1 MKAQRLALV
10 GFLLYPASFAFSLSA
25 LTPEHL
31 WDAWPNER
39 FVTTSAAC
47 LRPSELTTRID
58 QLVPRVKARGLAI
71 LREELGR
78 SVQGRPIELLSIGKG
93 ARKILLWS
101 QMHGDEPSATPAL
114 LDLVDYLTAH
124 AQDDPEA
131 ARILEKLTL
140 LIVPML
146 NPDGAEIYT
155 RRNAQAIDINRDAL
169 NLATPEGRILR
180 ELRDRFQPMLG
191 FNLHD
196 QNRRRTVGDTRVLA
210 TNAVLAVTGDA
221 NRTVTPARMLA
232 MRTGVAIARALEA
245 FAPGGLAR
253 YDDEWSPRA
262 FGDNLTAWGTPV
274 LLIESGG
281 VPPGRSLSELTRLN
295 FVALLT
301 ALRDLA
307 KNDVRDYDWNEY
319 QKIPENDIDV
329 WTDIVIRGSSI
340 RQPGSTEA
348 YRSDLAFN
356 VLQGDRI
363 REGCGSKEVPASG
376 GSEVIELGD
385 ARIFGG
391 GREIDATGRVLVPG
405 FTVGVSGAAARRWLD
420 PAGLERLAELG
431 VARVVW
437 VVDAG
442 DVALA
447 GEHAEKIVG
456 WGRSSVEVSSDVR
469 ALPPLVLDRLP
480 GEAHSPWISERIER
494 LLAAAVAPKK
504 GERPALANDPF
515 AGLWGKDGGGSQ
527 PVLRPDAPATFLM
540 LAPATPDGPLS
551 ESRVEAIWI
560 DGLEVGAT
568 RR

>member
-1 MKAQRLALV
+1 MKSQWLALV
-10 GFLLYPASFAFSLSA
+10 FFLLYPASFSSSVAA
-25 LTPEHL
+25 LTPQQL
-31 WDAWPNER
+31 WDAWPYER

-71 LREELGR
+71 GREELGR

-93 ARKILLWS
+93 ARKVLLWS

-114 LDLVDYLTAH
+114 LDLVDYLSAH
-124 AQDDPEA
+124 AQDDPDVT
-131 ARILEKLTL
+131 RLLDKLTL

-169 NLATPEGRILR
+169 NLATPEGRILKD
-180 ELRDRFQPMLG
+180 LRDRFQPMLG

-232 MRTGVAIARALEA
+232 MRAGVAIARALEP

-274 LLIESGG
+274 VLIESGG
-281 VPPGRSLSELTRLN
+281 VPPGRTLSELTRLN

-307 KNDVRDYDWNEY
+307 RNDITDYDWNDY
-319 QKIPENDIDV
+319 SKIPENDVDV
-329 WTDIVIRGSSI
+329 WTDVVVRGGSI

-348 YRSDLAFN
+348 YRADLAFN
-356 VLQGDRI
+356 VLQGDRV
-363 REGCGSKEVPASG
+363 REGCGSGG

-385 ARIFGG
+385 ARIFGA
-391 GREIDATGRVLVPG
+391 GREIDATGRVVVPA
-405 FTVGVSGAAARRWLD
+405 FTVGVNGAAARRWLD
-420 PAGLERLAELG
+420 PEGLERLADLG
-431 VARVVW
+431 VARIVW
-437 VVDAG
+437 VVAPG
-442 DVALA
+442 DMTLA
-447 GEHAEKIVG
+447 EEHAETTAG
-456 WGRSSVEVSSDVR
+456 WGRSIVEVSSDVR
-469 ALPPLVLDRLP
+469 ALPPIVLGRLP

-494 LLAAAVAPKK
+494 LLAAGVTPKK
-504 GERPALANDPF
+504 GAKAEVGLDPF
-515 AGLWGKDGGGSQ
+515 AGLWGKDGGGSL
-527 PVLRPDAPATFLM
+527 PLLRPDAPATFLM
-540 LAPATPDGPLS
+540 LAPATVDAPLS

-568 RR
+568 KR